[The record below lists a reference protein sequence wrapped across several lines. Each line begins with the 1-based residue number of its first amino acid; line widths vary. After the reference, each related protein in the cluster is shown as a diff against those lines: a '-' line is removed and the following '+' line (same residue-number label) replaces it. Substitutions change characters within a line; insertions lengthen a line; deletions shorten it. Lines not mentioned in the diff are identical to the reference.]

1 MNVLSIGANRLLIVA
16 LNVGKEIDRQC
27 LSDQRICYNRYTNTW
42 LTISG
47 VSTFSGWG
55 GILVDDGKGT
65 FVSSTLAI
73 PAPLIPKPSAE
84 AAANFR
90 NKRFRESC

>member
-42 LTISG
+42 LTITSFLINICYAYKEAACLNLPMNPLIQP
-47 VSTFSGWG
+47 V
-55 GILVDDGKGT
+55 KP
-65 FVSSTLAI
+65 I
-73 PAPLIPKPSAE
+73 PAYKH
-84 AAANFR
+84 
-90 NKRFRESC
+90 

>member
-42 LTISG
+42 LTI
-47 VSTFSGWG
+47 
-55 GILVDDGKGT
+55 
-65 FVSSTLAI
+65 
-73 PAPLIPKPSAE
+73 
-84 AAANFR
+84 
-90 NKRFRESC
+90 